1 MLKLRRK
8 TTFKRYM
15 VWGIA
20 WQYSRKETR
29 MMKYMIII
37 VLLIMVVSF
46 LFLKLYLV
54 KHQMRKIVKQ
64 LEEQEENFISV
75 DFVDRDLETVALKI
89 NENLALIQKI
99 KAEAVKG
106 EQAMKSSI
114 SMISHD
120 MRTPLTSVIGY
131 LQLAEK
137 NCQEKETLQDI
148 KIALER
154 AKYSNK
160 LVDDFFELSVIDS
173 NQYTPVMEK
182 VNICEVVCEEILANY
197 LEFEKKG
204 ITPLFEQADDVIGV
218 WADRKLLIRVIQ
230 NLISNGM
237 KYSTGKMEFSVT
249 QGDKVVLSISNSI
262 SQSIDVE
269 KIFDKFYRA
278 DASRNSEGMGLGLY
292 ICRKF
297 MEEIKGNISAYSKD
311 DMLTIKVELNS
322 L

>member
-1 MLKLRRK
+1 
-8 TTFKRYM
+8 
-15 VWGIA
+15 
-20 WQYSRKETR
+20 
-29 MMKYMIII
+29 MKYIIII

-46 LFLKLYLV
+46 LSLKLYLV

-64 LEEQEENFISV
+64 LEEQGENFISV

-89 NENLALIQKI
+89 NENLDLLQKI

-131 LQLAEK
+131 LQLAKK
-137 NCQEKETLQDI
+137 NCREKETLQDI
-148 KIALER
+148 KIALDR

-173 NQYTPVMEK
+173 NQYTPIMEK
-182 VNICEVVCEEILANY
+182 VNICELVCEEILVNY

-218 WADRKLLIRVIQ
+218 WADPQLLMRVIQ
-230 NLISNGM
+230 NLISNGI

-278 DASRNSEGMGLGLY
+278 DASRNSDGMGLGLY

-297 MEEIKGNISAYSKD
+297 MEEMEGNISAVSD
-311 DMLTIKVELNS
+311 EDMLTIKVELYK
-322 L
+322 